1 MGYRRQSY
9 YKQAKDQHRHI
20 QTEEQIRLLV
30 CRERKLLP
38 KVGGRKLYWLLQDEF
53 HQQGIVCGRDKL
65 FLVLRRNDLLIKPR
79 KRYIQT
85 TMSKHWMHKY
95 PNLLKQQEPSA
106 PEQVWVSD
114 ITYVKTAE
122 GYCYLSLITDAYSR
136 KIVGYNISD
145 SLEAVNARQAL
156 QMAVRSRRTQN
167 PLIHH
172 SDRGYQYCSSEY
184 VNFATQHN
192 IRMSMTENSD
202 PYENALAERMN
213 RTLKEEFGLGLE
225 LSSKHLATLAVE
237 QAIELYNT
245 YRPHLALQG
254 LTPNDIHKNPQ

>member
-1 MGYRRQSY
+1 M
-9 YKQAKDQHRHI
+9 
-20 QTEEQIRLLV
+20 EEQIRLLV

-38 KVGGRKLYWLLQDEF
+38 KVGGRKLYWLLRYEF
-53 HQQGIVCGRDKL
+53 DQQGIVCGRDKL
-65 FLVLRRNDLLIKPR
+65 FTVLRRNDLLIKPR

-85 TMSKHWMHKY
+85 TMSKHWMRKY
-95 PNLLKQQEPSA
+95 PNLLKEQTPSA

-114 ITYVKTAE
+114 ITYVKTTE

-136 KIVGYNISD
+136 KIVGYNVSD
-145 SLEAVNARQAL
+145 SLEAENTRRAL
-156 QMAVRSRRTQN
+156 QMAVRGRRTQT

-184 VNFATQHN
+184 VNFATRHN
-192 IRMSMTENSD
+192 ICMSMTEHSD

-225 LSSKHLATLAVE
+225 LPSKQHATLAVE
-237 QAIELYNT
+237 QAVELYNT
-245 YRPHLALQG
+245 YRPHLALHG
-254 LTPNDIHKNPQ
+254 MTPQEIHKNPQ